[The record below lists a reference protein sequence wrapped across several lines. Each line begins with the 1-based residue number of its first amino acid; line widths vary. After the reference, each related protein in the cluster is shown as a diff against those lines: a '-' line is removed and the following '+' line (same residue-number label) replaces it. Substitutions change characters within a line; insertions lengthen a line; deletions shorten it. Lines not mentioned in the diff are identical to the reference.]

1 MSSIKWSIFA
11 EFVAICLVLFGIL
24 YSLNSSWLFI
34 STPDGI
40 DPYIY
45 LGYTINGSRQISAF
59 KDLYYTTRIPAI
71 APGWFMRL
79 VITDPLMATIVLR
92 FFYGLVIALG
102 VAAAVRVFV
111 SGKAAPRT
119 AIVLALV
126 NPYVLWAIGWDYVD
140 GAALAYL
147 LASLGALSV
156 AAARRSYIIAAI
168 AGAFYALAVSTHLLV
183 ATLAPAVLLIGIA
196 AGCPISPKA
205 LLRLGLAAIVG
216 FFVGVALTCV
226 VSMMMGGRFFYFAP
240 LIDAAFA
247 VYAVR
252 GAWKAATYD
261 WIAEA
266 SWLLIPAAATV
277 SAGIFAL
284 RVFIRRLAGAE
295 SPRRDAR
302 LLWLCFAQ
310 LVAALTFL
318 AFEWSGS
325 APLQWNFAAVYLNS
339 TSIVLLIVLWFHGA
353 DEEATVSPGRAWAPA
368 LILAGVVA
376 TLWETL
382 NQVKQAGGACSP
394 KACLGFSTMAGG
406 FQAAI
411 ILALVVA
418 VTGILRPIM
427 KGPTWLKWKVTGCAL
442 VLGCLSIVFAVS
454 FHPDV
459 FRWSNK
465 GASERQYLDVVRAI
479 RLIGDT
485 NPNFDLQF
493 WYNHS
498 DPEVGVFGRA
508 LTSANLYGYRLI
520 SNSFPSTGH
529 PFGGKSVIGP
539 GMRII
544 VLSSAPDAI
553 PLAIEAIA
561 SVNLTAQVEQ
571 RIDLSWR
578 GKVSSFGVL
587 RVMSR

>member
-1 MSSIKWSIFA
+1 
-11 EFVAICLVLFGIL
+11 
-24 YSLNSSWLFI
+24 
-34 STPDGI
+34 
-40 DPYIY
+40 
-45 LGYTINGSRQISAF
+45 
-59 KDLYYTTRIPAI
+59 
-71 APGWFMRL
+71 
-79 VITDPLMATIVLR
+79 
-92 FFYGLVIALG
+92 
-102 VAAAVRVFV
+102 
-111 SGKAAPRT
+111 
-119 AIVLALV
+119 
-126 NPYVLWAIGWDYVD
+126 
-140 GAALAYL
+140 
-147 LASLGALSV
+147 
-156 AAARRSYIIAAI
+156 
-168 AGAFYALAVSTHLLV
+168 
-183 ATLAPAVLLIGIA
+183 
-196 AGCPISPKA
+196 
-205 LLRLGLAAIVG
+205 
-216 FFVGVALTCV
+216 
-226 VSMMMGGRFFYFAP
+226 
-240 LIDAAFA
+240 
-247 VYAVR
+247 
-252 GAWKAATYD
+252 
-261 WIAEA
+261 
-266 SWLLIPAAATV
+266 
-277 SAGIFAL
+277 
-284 RVFIRRLAGAE
+284 
-295 SPRRDAR
+295 
-302 LLWLCFAQ
+302 
-310 LVAALTFL
+310 
-318 AFEWSGS
+318 
-325 APLQWNFAAVYLNS
+325 VYLNS

-353 DEEATVSPGRAWAPA
+353 DEEATVSPARAWAPA

-382 NQVKQAGGACSP
+382 NQVTQAGGACSP